1 MKKLLSAI
9 LVVML
14 LVVSVIGVN
23 AAGDIN
29 DDEQRIL
36 DLLSTKVEA
45 GESHVEIPKE
55 YIAQAKAHFMTI
67 DVTAEQAEEI
77 VAILE
82 EGIETGRAALEDAE
96 HHGKHIVSLKEFAK
110 EEKEHILECGQKA
123 CEVIDSTLTYIPS
136 DNHVEIVANETGKTI
151 FVDEA
156 IVKNTGADSVAP
168 LFAVAGAIVV
178 LMVAAFVIKRR
189 EA

>member
-14 LVVSVIGVN
+14 LVVSVIGVS

-67 DVTAEQAEEI
+67 DVTTEQAEEI
-77 VAILE
+77 VTILE